1 MLNLTHSITVPV
13 KGHIVN
19 QVLVPSADVV
29 GSESRHVSGL
39 LRPDPEPLSS
49 FKFKLQDF
57 YFEFSRLLF

>member
-29 GSESRHVSGL
+29 GSESRHVPVL
-39 LRPDPEPLSS
+39 LRPDPEEPLSS
-49 FKFKLQDF
+49 FKFNKFKLQ
-57 YFEFSRLLF
+57 